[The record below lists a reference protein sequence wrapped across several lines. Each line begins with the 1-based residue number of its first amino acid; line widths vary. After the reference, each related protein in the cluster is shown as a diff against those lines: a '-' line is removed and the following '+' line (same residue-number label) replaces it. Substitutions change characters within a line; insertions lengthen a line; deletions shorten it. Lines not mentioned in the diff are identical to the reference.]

1 MYAVARSKVYVTSVG
16 FTPVGDHWEQ
26 SLLDLA
32 VEASRKALKGWRNLK
47 PDQIIVGNMF
57 SSLGAGQE
65 HLGALLAS
73 ALGLAGVPAYK
84 VEAACASGGS
94 AFNVGY
100 SLVKSGAID
109 SALVVGVEKMR
120 DLEPEEV
127 SQALAMAESSEYT
140 QFVGATFAALN
151 GLLAR
156 YYMEQMEVSRDELSS
171 IPVLDHANAV
181 TAAHAQFR
189 KAITPEVVSR
199 SSLIADPLRLFDCAP
214 VGDGAA
220 AVLITNDNGVG
231 SSRKK
236 MAEVLGGR
244 VATSEF
250 SIYERD
256 DMLEFKATREA
267 FKAAMTQAGVP
278 LSKLSLAEL
287 HDAFS
292 VVGAL
297 SLEAMGLSKKGL
309 GSKDA
314 KSGKFSPGAKTP
326 INTFGGLKAR
336 GHPVGATGIYQI
348 AEAYLQL
355 TDQAGANQVEGAE
368 FAATQNI
375 GGVDTTS
382 AVHVFGR
389 AS

>member
-1 MYAVARSKVYVTSVG
+1 MTTIA
-16 FTPVGDHWEQ
+16 DHWGK
-26 SLLDLA
+26 SILDLA
-32 VEASRKALKGWRNLK
+32 VESSRAALKGFGKRK

-57 SSLGAGQE
+57 SAVGAHQE
-65 HLGALLAS
+65 HLGAMVADG
-73 ALGLAGVPAYK
+73 LGLSGTAAYK
-84 VEAACASGGS
+84 VEAACSSGGS

-100 SLVKSGAID
+100 NLVRSGAID

-120 DLEPEEV
+120 DLEPEDV
-127 SQALAMAESSEYT
+127 SLALAMAESAEYT

-156 YYMEQMEVSRDELSS
+156 YYMEQMDVSRDELSS
-171 IPVLDHANAV
+171 IPVIDHSNAV

-189 KAITPEVVSR
+189 KPITPEVVGR
-199 SSLIADPLRLFDCAP
+199 SAMIADPLRLFDCAP
-214 VGDGAA
+214 VGDGSA
-220 AVLITNDNGVG
+220 AVLLVNDNAASGT
-231 SSRKK
+231 KK
-236 MAEVLGGR
+236 RMAEVLGGKI
-244 VATSEF
+244 ATNEF
-250 SIYERD
+250 SIYERE
-256 DMLEFKATREA
+256 DMLDFKSTRLA
-267 FKAAMTQAGVP
+267 FRGAMEQAGVSP
-278 LSKLSLAEL
+278 GKLSLAEI

-297 SLEAMGLSKKGL
+297 TLEAMGYSKRGR

-314 KSGKFSPGAKTP
+314 KDGKYSRGSDLP

-336 GHPVGATGIYQI
+336 GHPVGATGVYQV

-355 TDQAGANQVEGAE
+355 TDQAGKNQVEGARY
-368 FAATQNI
+368 AATQNI

-389 AS
+389 AA

>member
-1 MYAVARSKVYVTSVG
+1 MKAYVASVG
-16 FTPVGDHWEQ
+16 FTPVGDHWEK
-26 SLLDLA
+26 SILDLE
-32 VEASRKALKGWRNLK
+32 VEAARGALRGLGKKR

-57 SSLGAGQE
+57 SAVGAGQE
-65 HLGALLAS
+65 HLGAMLAS
-73 ALGLAGVPAYK
+73 ALGMSGTPAYK
-84 VEAACASGGS
+84 VEAACSSGGV

-100 SLVKSGAID
+100 NLVRSGAIG

-120 DLEPEEV
+120 DIEPEEV
-127 SQALAMAESSEYT
+127 SRALAMAESADYT

-156 YYMEQMEVSRDELSS
+156 YYMEKLNVTRDELSA
-171 IPVLDHANAV
+171 IPVIDHSNAV

-189 KAITPEVVSR
+189 KAITPEVVAR
-199 SSLIADPLRLFDCAP
+199 SAMIADPLRLFDCAP

-220 AVLITNDNGVG
+220 AALIVG
-231 SSRKK
+231 DAAAGGSRGK
-236 MAEVLGGR
+236 MVEVLGGS
-244 VATSEF
+244 VATNEF
-250 SIYERD
+250 SIYERE
-256 DMLEFKATREA
+256 DMLDFGATKEA
-267 FKAAMTQAGVP
+267 FKGAMSMAG
-278 LSKLSLAEL
+278 LSPKMLSLAEV

-297 SLEAMGLSKKGL
+297 SLEAMGFSRRGE

-314 KSGKFSPGAKTP
+314 KAGKYGRDGELP

-336 GHPVGATGIYQI
+336 GHPVGASGVYQV

-355 TDQAGANQVEGAE
+355 SGQAGKNQVEGAE
-368 FAATQNI
+368 RAVTQNI
-375 GGVDTTS
+375 GGVDSTS

-389 AS
+389 AA

>member
-1 MYAVARSKVYVTSVG
+1 MSKSKAYVSSVG
-16 FTPVGDHWEQ
+16 IVPIGDHWEM
-26 SLLDLA
+26 SILDLA
-32 VEASRKALKGWRNLK
+32 VEAARGATRGLGKKG

-57 SSLGAGQE
+57 SSVGASQE

-73 ALGLAGVPAYK
+73 SLGRLGTTAYT

-94 AFNVGY
+94 AFNVAY
-100 SLVKSGAID
+100 NLVRSGSID

-120 DLEPEEV
+120 DLEPEGV
-127 SQALAMAESSEYT
+127 SAALAMAESADYT

-156 YYMEQMEVSRDELSS
+156 YYMEQMNVTRDELSS

-199 SSLIADPLRLFDCAP
+199 SAMIADPLRLFDCAP

-220 AVLITNDNGVG
+220 AALIVNDGAAAG
-231 SSRKK
+231 SKRK
-236 MAEVLGGR
+236 MVEILGGSIS
-244 VATSEF
+244 TNEF
-250 SIYERD
+250 SVYERE
-256 DMLEFKATREA
+256 DMLDFKATRDA
-267 FKAAMTQAGVP
+267 FKAAMAQAGLAP
-278 LSKLSLAEL
+278 KKLSLVEV

-297 SLEAMGLSKKGL
+297 SLEGMGYSKRGH

-314 KSGKFSPGAKTP
+314 RAGKYSRGGELP

-336 GHPVGATGIYQI
+336 GHPVGATGLYQI

-355 TDQAGANQVEGAE
+355 TDQAGKNQVDGAE
-368 FAATQNI
+368 YAATQNI
-375 GGVDTTS
+375 GGVDSTS

-389 AS
+389 AE

>member
-1 MYAVARSKVYVTSVG
+1 MKAYVASVG
-16 FTPVGDHWEQ
+16 FTKVGDHWNE

-32 VEASRKALKGWRNLK
+32 VEAAEAAMKGAPRVK
-47 PDQIIVGNMF
+47 PQQLFVGNMF
-57 SSLGAGQE
+57 SSRGANQE
-65 HLGALLAS
+65 HLGALVAS
-73 ALGLAGVPAYK
+73 ALGLKGIPAIK

-94 AFNVGY
+94 AFNVAY
-100 SLVKSGAID
+100 SMVKSGALD

-127 SQALAMAESSEYT
+127 SQALAMAESAEYT

-156 YYMEQMEVSRDELSS
+156 FYMEQMNVDRDELSS

-189 KAITPEVVSR
+189 KAITPEVVGR
-199 SSLIADPLRLFDCAP
+199 SSMIADPLRLFDCAP

-220 AVLITNDNGVG
+220 AALIVNDNAAAG
-231 SSRKK
+231 SKK
-236 MAEVLGGR
+236 KLVEILGGR
-244 VATSEF
+244 ITTNEF

-256 DMLEFKATREA
+256 DMLDFKATREA
-267 FKAAMTQAGVP
+267 FKAAMAQAG
-278 LSKLSLAEL
+278 LSPRKLGLVEV

-297 SLEAMGLSKKGL
+297 SLEAMGFSKRGY

-314 KSGKFSPGAKTP
+314 KAGKYGPGGELP

-336 GHPVGATGIYQI
+336 GHPVGATGMYQI

-355 TDQAGANQVEGAE
+355 TGQAGKNQVKGARY
-368 FAATQNI
+368 AATQNI
-375 GGVDTTS
+375 GGVDSTS
-382 AVHVFGR
+382 AVHVFGG
-389 AS
+389 AA

>member
-1 MYAVARSKVYVTSVG
+1 VPRSKVYVNSVG
-16 FTPVGDHWEQ
+16 LTTIADHWEA
-26 SLLDLA
+26 SILDLA
-32 VEASRKALKGWRNLK
+32 VEASRGALKSYLKKK

-57 SSLGAGQE
+57 SAVGARQE
-65 HLGALLAS
+65 HLGALLADG
-73 ALGLAGVPAYK
+73 LGLSGIPAFK
-84 VEAACASGGS
+84 VESACSSGGS

-100 SLVKSGAID
+100 NLVRSGAVD

-127 SQALAMAESSEYT
+127 SQALAMAESAEYT

-156 YYMEQMEVSRDELSS
+156 YYMEQMDVSRDELSS
-171 IPVLDHANAV
+171 IPVIDHSNAV

-199 SSLIADPLRLFDCAP
+199 SAMIADPLRLFDCAP

-220 AVLITNDNGVG
+220 AVLLANDNAASGTK
-231 SSRKK
+231 RK
-236 MAEVLGGR
+236 MAEVLGGKI
-244 VATSEF
+244 ATNDF
-250 SIYERD
+250 SLYERE
-256 DMLEFKATREA
+256 DMLDFKSTRLA
-267 FKAAMTQAGVP
+267 FKGAMEQAGLAHGKV
-278 LSKLSLAEL
+278 SLAEL

-297 SLEAMGLSKKGL
+297 SLEAMGFSKRGRAP
-309 GSKDA
+309 KDA
-314 KSGKFSPGAKTP
+314 KAGKYDRGSELP

-336 GHPVGATGIYQI
+336 GHPVGATGVYQI

-355 TDQAGANQVEGAE
+355 TDQAGKNQVEGAE
-368 FAATQNI
+368 YAVTQNV
-375 GGVDTTS
+375 GGVDTTA

-389 AS
+389 AA

>member
-1 MYAVARSKVYVTSVG
+1 MAKSKTYVASVG
-16 FTPVGDHWEQ
+16 FTPIGDHWGK

-32 VEASRKALKGWRNLK
+32 VDAARGALKPLGKRA

-57 SSLGAGQE
+57 SSVGAGQE
-65 HLGALLAS
+65 HLGAYLAS
-73 ALGLAGVPAYK
+73 ALGMAGVPAYK

-100 SLVKSGAID
+100 NLVRSGAID

-120 DLEPEEV
+120 DVEPEEV
-127 SQALAMAESSEYT
+127 SQALAMADSAEYT

-156 YYMEQMEVSRDELSS
+156 YYMEQLNVTRDELSS

-189 KAITPEVVSR
+189 KAITTEVVSR
-199 SSLIADPLRLFDCAP
+199 SSMIADPLRLFDCAP

-220 AVLITNDNGVG
+220 AALIVNDSGA
-231 SSRKK
+231 SKAKK
-236 MAEVLGGR
+236 MAEILGGKI
-244 VATSEF
+244 ATNEF

-256 DMLEFKATREA
+256 DMLDFKATRGA
-267 FKAAMTQAGVP
+267 FRAAMGQAGLAP
-278 LSKLSLAEL
+278 KKLSLVEV

-297 SLEAMGLSKKGL
+297 SLEAMGYSKKGE
-309 GSKDA
+309 GPRDA
-314 KSGKFSPGAKTP
+314 KAGRYSPGGELP

-336 GHPVGATGIYQI
+336 GHPVGATGMYQI

-355 TDQAGANQVEGAE
+355 TGQAGKNQVPGARY
-368 FAATQNI
+368 AATQNI
-375 GGVDTTS
+375 GGVDSTS
-382 AVHVFGR
+382 AVHVFGEV
-389 AS
+389 A

>member
-1 MYAVARSKVYVTSVG
+1 LPRSKAYVASVG
-16 FTPVGDHWEQ
+16 LTKIGDHWDK

-32 VEASRKALKGWRNLK
+32 VEASRKVLKGSPRVR
-47 PDQIIVGNMF
+47 PQQIIVGNMF
-57 SSLGAGQE
+57 SAVGAGQE
-65 HLGALLAS
+65 HLGAMLAS
-73 ALGLAGVPAYK
+73 ALGIEGVPAYK
-84 VEAACASGGS
+84 VEAACSSGGS

-100 SLVKSGAID
+100 SLVESDAID

-120 DLEPEEV
+120 DLEAEDV
-127 SQALAMAESSEYT
+127 SLALSMAESAEYT

-156 YYMEQMEVSRDELSS
+156 YYMEQMNVSRDELSS
-171 IPVLDHANAV
+171 IPVIDHANAV
-181 TAAHAQFR
+181 TAEHAQFR

-199 SSLIADPLRLFDCAP
+199 SSMIADPLRLFDCAP

-220 AVLITNDNGVG
+220 AVLLVNDSSAG
-231 SSRKK
+231 SSKGRL
-236 MAEVLGGR
+236 ARVLGGR
-244 VATSEF
+244 IATTEF
-250 SIYERD
+250 SIYERK
-256 DMLEFKATREA
+256 DMLDFKATRNA
-267 FKAAMTQAGVP
+267 FKGAMDQAGLVP
-278 LSKLSLAEL
+278 KKLSLVEL

-297 SLEAMGLSKKGL
+297 SLEAMGFSKRGM

-314 KSGKFSPGAKTP
+314 KEGKYNRDSELP

-336 GHPVGATGIYQI
+336 GHPVGGTGVYQI
-348 AEAYLQL
+348 AEAYLQV
-355 TDQAGANQVEGAE
+355 TGQAGKNQVEDAE

-382 AVHVFGR
+382 AVHVFGS
-389 AS
+389 AA

>member
-1 MYAVARSKVYVTSVG
+1 MPRPKAYVTSVG
-16 FTPVGDHWEQ
+16 FTNIGDQWDK
-26 SLLDLA
+26 SIVDLA
-32 VEASRKALKGWRNLK
+32 VEAARKALKGSPRVK
-47 PDQIIVGNMF
+47 PQQIIVGNMF
-57 SSLGAGQE
+57 SAVGASQE
-65 HLGALLAS
+65 HLGALVAS
-73 ALGLAGVPAYK
+73 ALGLSGIPSYK
-84 VEAACASGGS
+84 VEAACSSGGS

-100 SLVKSGAID
+100 SLVGSGAID

-127 SQALAMAESSEYT
+127 SLALSMAESAEYT

-151 GLLAR
+151 GMLAR
-156 YYMEQMEVSRDELSS
+156 YYMEQMNVTRDELSS

-181 TAAHAQFR
+181 TAEHAQFR
-189 KAITPEVVSR
+189 RAITPEVVSR
-199 SSLIADPLRLFDCAP
+199 SSMIADPLRLFDCAP

-220 AVLITNDNGVG
+220 AVVLTNDDAAS
-231 SSRKK
+231 SSRGKI
-236 MAEVLGGR
+236 ARVLGG
-244 VATSEF
+244 AISTTEF
-250 SIYERD
+250 SIYERK
-256 DMLEFKATREA
+256 DMLDFKATRDA
-267 FKAAMTQAGVP
+267 FNLALERASVP
-278 LSKLSLAEL
+278 RKKLNLVEV

-297 SLEAMGLSKKGL
+297 SLEAMGFSRRGM

-314 KSGKFSPGAKTP
+314 SQGKYNRDGELP

-336 GHPVGATGIYQI
+336 GHPVGATGMYQI
-348 AEAYLQL
+348 AEACLQV
-355 TDQAGANQVEGAE
+355 TGQAGKNQVDGAE

-389 AS
+389 AA

>member
-1 MYAVARSKVYVTSVG
+1 MPGSKVYVSSVG
-16 FTPVGDHWEQ
+16 LTPVGDHWEK
-26 SLLDLA
+26 SITDLA
-32 VEASRKALKGWRNLK
+32 VEAARGALKGSSRKAPG
-47 PDQIIVGNMF
+47 QIIVGNMF
-57 SSLGAGQE
+57 SSVGASQE
-65 HLGALLAS
+65 HLGAMVAS
-73 ALGLAGVPAYK
+73 ALGLAGTPAYK
-84 VEAACASGGS
+84 VEAACASGGT

-100 SLVKSGAID
+100 NLVRSGAID

-127 SQALAMAESSEYT
+127 SLALAMAESAEYT

-156 YYMEQMEVSRDELSS
+156 YYMEQMNVSRDELSA
-171 IPVLDHANAV
+171 IPVIDHANAV
-181 TAAHAQFR
+181 TAGHAQFR
-189 KAITPEVVSR
+189 KAITPEVVGR
-199 SSLIADPLRLFDCAP
+199 SSMISDPLRLLDCAP

-220 AVLITNDNGVG
+220 AVMLVNDSAAAG
-231 SSRKK
+231 SKRR
-236 MAEVLGGR
+236 MAEVLGGK
-244 VATSEF
+244 VSTSEF
-250 SIYERD
+250 SLYERE
-256 DMLEFKATREA
+256 DMLDFKSTRVA
-267 FKAAMTQAGVP
+267 FKAAMAQAGLAP
-278 LSKLSLAEL
+278 KKLSLVEV

-297 SLEAMGLSKKGL
+297 SLEAMGFSKRGQ

-314 KSGKFSPGAKTP
+314 RAGKYSRGSDLP

-336 GHPVGATGIYQI
+336 GHPVGATGVYQV

-355 TDQAGANQVEGAE
+355 TDQAGKNQVEGAE
-368 FAATQNI
+368 YAATQNI

-389 AS
+389 AA

>member
-1 MYAVARSKVYVTSVG
+1 MPRSKVYVNSVG
-16 FTPVGDHWEQ
+16 MTPVADHWNL
-26 SLLDLA
+26 SILDLA
-32 VEASRKALKGWRNLK
+32 VEASRGALKAFGNGR

-57 SSLGAGQE
+57 SAVGARQE
-65 HLGALLAS
+65 HLGALLADG
-73 ALGLAGVPAYK
+73 LGLSGTPAFK
-84 VEAACASGGS
+84 VEAACSSGGS

-100 SLVKSGAID
+100 NLVKSGAVD

-120 DLEPEEV
+120 DLEPEDV
-127 SQALAMAESSEYT
+127 SQALAMAESAEYT

-171 IPVLDHANAV
+171 IPVIDHSNAV

-199 SSLIADPLRLFDCAP
+199 SAMIADPLRLFDCAP

-220 AVLITNDNGVG
+220 AALIVNDRAVAGTKA
-231 SSRKK
+231 R
-236 MAEVLGGR
+236 MAEVLGGK
-244 VATSEF
+244 VATNDF
-250 SIYERD
+250 SLYERE
-256 DMLEFKATREA
+256 DMLDFKSTRLA
-267 FKAAMTQAGVP
+267 FKGAMEQAGLAPGKV
-278 LSKLSLAEL
+278 SLAEV

-297 SLEAMGLSKKGL
+297 SLEAMGYSKRGRA
-309 GSKDA
+309 SKDA
-314 KSGKFSPGAKTP
+314 KAGKYGPGSDLP

-336 GHPVGATGIYQI
+336 GHPVGATGVYQI

-355 TDQAGANQVEGAE
+355 TDQAGKNQVEGAKY
-368 FAATQNI
+368 AVTQNV

-389 AS
+389 AA